1 MLKKED
7 ERIKLLGIH
16 DTAVAIGAAKRFF
29 RASAAW
35 RSFSRLSADGFAVLF
50 VVGFERVFA
59 WALVF
64 ALVLALA
71 LALVILSALF
81 PGSVLLPSP
90 RFRPAPVLLPSL
102 GAPLPRCPLLS
113 LRPRLLSDRPP
124 PSSAPRPRFVPRS
137 GRARSNAAMMLSPST
152 VPNFFARSSAFC
164 RSASAAPSPS
174 GPLVPVLAVPKRAAR
189 AARLASSAL
198 KSVDGRFD
206 VNVSVAAAGAG
217 VEAGLGLDG
226 EAGVVFGAGAETV
239 RSWVL
244 AGSKAAT

>member
-16 DTAVAIGAAKRFF
+16 DAAVAIGAAKRFF

-35 RSFSRLSADGFAVLF
+35 RSFSRFSADGFAVLF

-64 ALVLALA
+64 ALLLALA
-71 LALVILSALF
+71 FVILSALF

-102 GAPLPRCPLLS
+102 GPPLPRCPLLS

-206 VNVSVAAAGAG
+206 VNVSVAAAGAD

-244 AGSKAAT
+244 AGSMAAT